1 LEGSAASIFRIQDN
15 TILHSPDDK
24 QISIKKYNKMEA
36 TDRYVNRCLGL
47 DLSLSTCL
55 DWIYMMPIQLYMKR
69 LESKEKTLP
78 EGRGTIV

>member
-1 LEGSAASIFRIQDN
+1 
-15 TILHSPDDK
+15 
-24 QISIKKYNKMEA
+24 MEA